1 MRRSSIFT
9 LLLILI
15 VSTMLGSMTL
25 NAHAQPDLQSASQP
39 DTQPETQT
47 ESQPRPVLLA
57 STIATDGSRAWTV
70 YRNSQGEHLL
80 VLIAP
85 REASDTLNIKAAP
98 AGQVQAMRPLG
109 RRFPHALAAVGDRAY
124 IVFPAVYA
132 NDRRLMRV
140 YSATA
145 FPSPI
150 GGLWVIDPPDRLR
163 TEHPIETQGEL
174 LDLQSTRDT
183 VWALLEEDGTPR
195 LLRLDRE
202 AWTPVALPD
211 DLSTKRLD
219 LVAIGKSIVLVDRS
233 GTRFKAT
240 RYDNDEQQWTPL
252 PDQLPLGG
260 HTQLLASARAIIA
273 IDWDEQDLAR
283 MRTWSPSGLFT
294 LASDLELPST
304 PRYSVLDSSNT
315 LLGMYAYTEQGD
327 TIEPTDSIEIT
338 EFSLLDNALT
348 FQGAP
353 VASSPVSAD
362 EFRFLITMMI
372 LVVLGVL
379 VVVIFPDRTGSML
392 LPDDMVLADPG
403 RRLIA
408 TMLDALLVA
417 SITARFFN
425 VDTTEIL
432 TLSVIVRP
440 DSTWIVIP
448 ATMIVGVAYATIS
461 EWRFSATPAKF
472 LVGIR
477 VVRAETGPRSRP
489 KLWSALVRNFI
500 KWILPPV
507 AALAL
512 IDPESLHRGDRA
524 SRTLV
529 VAPRQPDPIPRD
541 EDQ

>member
-25 NAHAQPDLQSASQP
+25 NAHAQTDSQP
-39 DTQPETQT
+39 DIESESQT
-47 ESQPRPVLLA
+47 ANQPRPVLLA

-85 REASDTLNIKAAP
+85 REASDTLSIKAAP

-109 RRFPHALAAVGDRAY
+109 RRFPQALAAVGDRAY

-132 NDRRLMRV
+132 NDRRLMRI

-163 TEHPIETQGEL
+163 TEHPIETKGEL

-183 VWALLEEDGTPR
+183 IWALLEEDDTPR

-202 AWTPVALPD
+202 AWTPVALPQ

-219 LVAIGKSIVLVDRS
+219 LVAIGNSIVLVDRS

-240 RYDNDEQQWTPL
+240 RYDNDQQLWTPL

-283 MRTWSPSGLFT
+283 MRTWSPAGLFT

-327 TIEPTDSIEIT
+327 TIEPTDSVEIT
-338 EFSLLDNALT
+338 EFSLLDNAIT

-448 ATMIVGVAYATIS
+448 ATMIVGVAYATIT
-461 EWRFSATPAKF
+461 EWRFSATPAKL

-477 VVRAETGPRSRP
+477 VVRAETGPRMRP

-529 VAPRQPDPIPRD
+529 VTPRQPDPIPRD